1 MRPMRTVLLI
11 LVGVALMIAGL
22 WLVVFI
28 LGMLGIHI
36 YWPTW
41 WPRWLPH

>member
-1 MRPMRTVLLI
+1 MRVVLLV

-22 WLVVFI
+22 WLVIYI
-28 LGMLGIHI
+28 LGMLGTHI
-36 YWPTW
+36 YWPSW